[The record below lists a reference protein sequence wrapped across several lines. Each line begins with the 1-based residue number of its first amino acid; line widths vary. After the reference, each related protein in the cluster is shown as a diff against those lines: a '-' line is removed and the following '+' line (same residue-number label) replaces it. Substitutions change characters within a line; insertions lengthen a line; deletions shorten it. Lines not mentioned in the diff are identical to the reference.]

1 MSSQSDVLA
10 GPKFPLWGCSRCGQD
25 GNWASRIRCRGC
37 GNGASQKVVTAAK
50 AAAARAKQEKP
61 QGGGGAQ
68 RRQPSASDG
77 GQSKAI
83 RELQSEIAALKKS
96 NGGGAPRGQQGQQH
110 QSGGDGLTYAQVLMF
125 LKSADVGD
133 GAIQAVEAAKQREF
147 EAKPPSA
154 IAAQHRVENAK
165 RKVERLD
172 EKLKQ
177 LSEQKAELDKSIV
190 EVEAGL
196 VEARSELDR
205 HVKMAHRVHLES
217 AEDPVEVGLAGLD
230 PTVVSSAE
238 GKAALETLQQLQRKA
253 REARESAQQAPQPGS
268 GSDGPGVAPPPGG
281 PGGVPAP
288 GGQGQQHADRG
299 FAPMA
304 EEDLNDE
311 ELQQGIKRLVE
322 AGGDPS
328 AIGKLMADHAIKKQR
343 RL

>member
-10 GPKFPLWGCSRCGQD
+10 GPKFPLWGCSKCGQD
-25 GNWASRIRCRGC
+25 GNWASRVRCRGC
-37 GNGASQKVVTAAK
+37 GNGASQKVVAAAK
-50 AAAARAKQEKP
+50 AAAARAKP
-61 QGGGGAQ
+61 QGGGGGQ
-68 RRQPSASDG
+68 RRQPNASDG

-83 RELQSEIAALKKS
+83 RELQAEIAALKKS
-96 NGGGAPRGQQGQQH
+96 SGGGAPRGQQQ
-110 QSGGDGLTYAQVLMF
+110 QSGGDGPTYAQVLMF
-125 LKSADVGD
+125 LKSAEVGE
-133 GAIQAVEAAKQREF
+133 GAIQAVEAARQREF

-172 EKLKQ
+172 ERLKQ
-177 LSEQKAELDKSIV
+177 LTEQKAELDKSIV

-196 VEARSELDR
+196 LEAKSELDR

-217 AEDPVEVGLAGLD
+217 ADDPVEVGLAGLD

-253 REARESAQQAPQPGS
+253 REARESAQQAPQPGP
-268 GSDGPGVAPPPGG
+268 GPNGAGGAPPPGG
-281 PGGVPAP
+281 PGGAPAP
-288 GGQGQQHADRG
+288 GGQQQADRG

-328 AIGKLMADHAIKKQR
+328 AIGKLMAKHAIKKQR